1 MPATTPAEALRD
13 GGMEALFHGH
23 PDGVCLVDLDGAFVE
38 SNDSLA
44 RLSGYS
50 VEELGRM
57 TFERLLHPEAVES
70 TWAGFRRAIA
80 GENARYITRIVTPD
94 GAMRVLD
101 ATNIPLRGREGDV
114 VAVLAIVRDIGD
126 VERAAAEAAGNEAL
140 MRMAARIAR
149 FAGWVVDVPT
159 RRIVLSDGLHEML
172 GIQRGAVPHDG
183 DAVALFEPA
192 DRPAIMSAFH
202 AAMVLGEPLDAHGT
216 IRDAEGGRLHVH
228 LVGEPERDESGRIVR
243 LHGAFHDITPLVRH
257 REEQRAMA
265 RFLRNGL
272 DQVHEAIAFI
282 DRDWRFTFANTLAV
296 QYAGV
301 TETELRRMSLWE
313 AFPTAVGT
321 DFEHIYRDAMERGV
335 PGTARGFV
343 GGWERW
349 FEVSANPIDD
359 GIAVIVRDVSDD
371 QRSREILAEYTARV
385 EAQARLLDAARDAII
400 VRDLEGRVTY
410 WNRGAERIYGRA
422 AHEVLGHPTSEVL
435 SVAPVDYARMEA
447 ALFRDG
453 YWTGEIRQRRA
464 DGTPI
469 VAESRLQVVRG
480 DDGEPTAVFGV
491 HSDVTEQR
499 RLNDER
505 TRAQRLESLGT
516 LAGGIAHDLN
526 NVLTPIL
533 MTVQLLAADE
543 TDERRRELLAAMDAA
558 AHRGAAMIRKVLS
571 FARGSGGKRD
581 RVDVERLLHE
591 LQALGRETL
600 PRTIELEVV
609 VPDDPPAVLGD
620 ETELFQVLVNLATN
634 ARDAMPD
641 GGRLTIRADAVADGL
656 RFTVSDTGCG
666 VDDATKAAMFEPF
679 FTTKESGTGLGL
691 PTSAAIVK
699 AHGGDLEVRSRPGE
713 GTSIAFTIPAAP
725 AGLVAEAPE
734 PGPAEPQPGAGR
746 SVLVVDDEATIRDL
760 VAHTLREAGYRVAA
774 AEAAEALGLLADP
787 GRHWD
792 VVVTDIMMPE
802 VSGDGLARLVAAG
815 RPGAAV
821 VLMSGMDPG
830 PGARAAVEA
839 GAAYFL
845 PKPFTPSALL
855 ASVDRALAVA
865 ESREAVAVKDAS
877 DTEEAGP
884 EPALPESA
892 LPEPAL
898 PESAPPDPT
907 APHQAPHGSPDAILT
922 ELVAPALRR
931 AASALE
937 SGAGDRAAIAD
948 DLAATAEEA
957 QRRLGPAGRD
967 PRIHR
972 VVGAAASGAMALAL
986 GAAVPT
992 ADVVARL
999 REGLA
1004 ELGDVAPH

>member
-1 MPATTPAEALRD
+1 MSATTPAEALRD

-38 SNDSLA
+38 SNEALA

-57 TFERLLHPEAVES
+57 TFERLLHPDAVEG
-70 TWAGFRRAIA
+70 TWAGFRRATG
-80 GENARYITRIVTPD
+80 GENARYITRIVTPE
-94 GAMRVLD
+94 GATRVLD
-101 ATNIPLRGREGDV
+101 ATNIPLRGREGEV

-159 RRIVLSDGLHEML
+159 RRIVLSDGLHELL
-172 GIQRGAVPHDG
+172 GIERGAVPHDG

-192 DRPAIMSAFH
+192 DRPAIMNAFH

-216 IRDAEGGRLHVH
+216 LHDADGRRMHVH
-228 LVGEPERDESGRIVR
+228 LVGEPERDETGRIVR
-243 LHGAFHDITPLVRH
+243 LHGAFHDVTPLVRH

-272 DQVHEAIAFI
+272 DQVHEAIAFV
-282 DRDWRFTFANTLAV
+282 DREWRFTFANTLAV

-301 TETELRRMSLWE
+301 SEAQLQQLSLWE

-321 DFEHIYRDAMERGV
+321 DFERIYRDAMERGV

-343 GGWERW
+343 TGWERW

-400 VRDLEGRVTY
+400 VRDLAGHVTY

-422 AHEVLGHPTSEVL
+422 AHEVLGRQIGEVL
-435 SVAPVDYARMEA
+435 SVPPDDYARMDA

-464 DGTPI
+464 DGTPML
-469 VAESRLQVVRG
+469 AESRLQVVRG

-491 HSDVTEQR
+491 HSDVTDQK
-499 RLNDER
+499 RLDNER
-505 TRAQRLESLGT
+505 ARAQRLESLGT

-571 FARGSGGKRD
+571 FARGSGGKRG
-581 RVDVERLLHE
+581 RVDAGRLLRE

-609 VPDDPPAVLGD
+609 VPEDPPAVLAD

-641 GGRLTIRADAVADGL
+641 GGRLTIRADPVADGL
-656 RFTVSDTGCG
+656 RFEVSDTGCG
-666 VDDATKAAMFEPF
+666 VDDATRAAMFEPF

-713 GTSIAFTIPAAP
+713 GTAISFVLPAAP
-725 AGLVAEAPE
+725 ADAVVEAPE
-734 PGPAEPQPGAGR
+734 PHPVEPQPGAGR

-760 VAHTLREAGYRVAA
+760 VAHTLRQAGYRVAT
-774 AEAAEALGLLADP
+774 AEGAEALGLLADP
-787 GRHWD
+787 AQHVD
-792 VVVTDIMMPE
+792 VVVTDVMMPE

-839 GAAYFL
+839 GAALFL
-845 PKPFTPSALL
+845 PKPFTPSMLL
-855 ASVDRALAVA
+855 AAVDRALAQSVTGPQAVVA
-865 ESREAVAVKDAS
+865 QDLDVQDVEAEAAPVAAAAVLIDV
-877 DTEEAGP
+877 
-884 EPALPESA
+884 
-892 LPEPAL
+892 
-898 PESAPPDPT
+898 
-907 APHQAPHGSPDAILT
+907 
-922 ELVAPALRR
+922 VAPVLRR
-931 AASALE
+931 AIVALE
-937 SGAGDRAAIAD
+937 APVADDVAIAALAAE
-948 DLAATAEEA
+948 LAATAEEA
-957 QRRLGPAGRD
+957 QRRLGAAARD
-967 PRIHR
+967 PRIHGI
-972 VVGAAASGAMALAL
+972 VGAAASAAMALAL
-986 GAAVPT
+986 AEAGVPRE
-992 ADVVARL
+992 DVTARL

-1004 ELGDVAPH
+1004 DLAAFAAAPAD